1 MKKYLFGLVL
11 FLSIGLCGCGDLSD
25 GKQIGEGTGI
35 IENTTDRQEGSQN
48 REAIA
53 EDILPN
59 VSDDMSDSDLATV
72 GESWEGLKEL
82 MFGGLGN
89 LGLGFLAYTV
99 PDNDN
104 TDYRLYFFKSE
115 NEEDRYL
122 SFEEKSFKLS
132 EASFVFPDV
141 REGNVPM
148 GKFKE
153 IYFMDYTDVLKDGSC
168 DVIVIALYE
177 KDGNEYYDTRVY
189 EEREKG
195 FDVNVALSQELN
207 EKYYNVENYP
217 VEKII
222 SMPGN

>member
-1 MKKYLFGLVL
+1 MKKYLFGFVL
-11 FLSIGLCGCGDLSD
+11 FLSVSLFGCSNVSNEQ
-25 GKQIGEGTGI
+25 QIGEVTGS
-35 IENTTDRQEGSQN
+35 IENITERQEELQN
-48 REAIA
+48 RENIA
-53 EDILPN
+53 KDILPN
-59 VSDDMSDSDLATV
+59 TSDDMSDSDLATV

-104 TDYRLYFFKSE
+104 TDYRLYFFQSE

-122 SFEEKSFKLS
+122 SFEEKSFNLS

-168 DVIVIALYE
+168 DVIVIAVYE

-222 SMPGN
+222 SMSGD

>member
-1 MKKYLFGLVL
+1 MKKYLVGLVL

-35 IENTTDRQEGSQN
+35 IENTIDRQEGSQN
-48 REAIA
+48 REAVA
-53 EDILPN
+53 KDILPD
-59 VSDDMSDSDLATV
+59 VSDDMSEIDLATV

-122 SFEEKSFKLS
+122 SFEEKSFNLS

-168 DVIVIALYE
+168 DVIVIAVYE

-222 SMPGN
+222 SMPGD

>member
-11 FLSIGLCGCGDLSD
+11 FLSASLFGCSNVSNEQ
-25 GKQIGEGTGI
+25 QIGEGTGI
-35 IENTTDRQEGSQN
+35 IENTTDRQAGSQN
-48 REAIA
+48 REAVA

-122 SFEEKSFKLS
+122 SFEEKSFNLS

-148 GKFKE
+148 GKFQE

-168 DVIVIALYE
+168 DVIVIAVYE